1 MKIGAKIGI
10 SHTKDINN
18 AQIAPPVGRLVDES
32 NSYAMY
38 GLRKVRESYTGNCIE
53 VRRGSDDATRNIPFD
68 AHGNLDLTRADD
80 GSVSGLETFCAGTT
94 GFVKTWYD
102 QSGTSKNLTQTG
114 TGKQPEIVSGG
125 VVHKANGKPTMK
137 FDGGNDLVK
146 RSIGTDD
153 SSPHSIFFVY
163 RLDGT
168 VAANDGLL
176 SFHETADTAMIKTNS
191 SKVIEVNFGNA
202 VTVDNANTSNTL
214 FQLSMITN
222 GSDSTLALNGR
233 NSSTVNLGSNDI
245 ELIVVGREEGET
257 DSNNARMSC
266 SELIIFSRALTTEEF
281 QEIHNSVNVY
291 YNLG

>member
-1 MKIGAKIGI
+1 MKARGKIGI
-10 SHTKDINN
+10 SRTKDINN
-18 AQIAPPVGRLVDES
+18 AQIAPPVGRLVS
-32 NSYAMY
+32 NENAYAMY
-38 GLRKVRESYTGNCIE
+38 GLRKIREGYTGNCIE
-53 VRRGSDDATRNIPFD
+53 VRESGGDTHANIGFD
-68 AHGNLDLTRADD
+68 AHGNLDQAALLAHC
-80 GSVSGLETFCAGTT
+80 GSND
-94 GFVKTWYD
+94 GFVRTWYD
-102 QSGTSKNLTQTG
+102 QSGGTAFDLAQSG
-114 TGKQPEIVSGG
+114 TGKQPKIVESGTINT
-125 VVHKANGKPTMK
+125 ANGKPTIK
-137 FDGGNDLVK
+137 FDGTNDLVK

-153 SSPHSIFFVY
+153 SGPHSIFFVY

-245 ELIVVGREEGET
+245 ELIVVGREEDRDWET
-257 DSNNARMSC
+257 KCLKR
-266 SELIIFSRALTTEEF
+266 LFSR
-281 QEIHNSVNVY
+281 
-291 YNLG
+291 

>member
-1 MKIGAKIGI
+1 MRIAGKIGI

-18 AQIAPPVGRLVDES
+18 AQIAPPVGRLVSDE

-38 GLRKVRESYTGNCIE
+38 GLRKVKEGYTGNCIE
-53 VRRGSDDATRNIPFD
+53 VRESGGDTTANIGFD
-68 AHGNLDLTRADD
+68 AHGNLDEAALLAHC
-80 GSVSGLETFCAGTT
+80 GSND
-94 GFVKTWYD
+94 GFVQTWYD
-102 QSGTSKNLTQTG
+102 QSGGTLFNLAQSG
-114 TGKQPEIVSGG
+114 TGKQPKIVESGTINT
-125 VVHKANGKPTMK
+125 ANGKPTIK
-137 FDGGNDLVK
+137 FDGTNDLVK

-202 VTVDNANTSNTL
+202 VTVSNANTSNTL

-245 ELIVVGREEGET
+245 ELIVLGREEGET
-257 DSNNARMSC
+257 DSNNTRMSC
-266 SELIIFSRALTTEEF
+266 SELIIFSRAVTAEEF

>member
-18 AQIAPPVGRLVDES
+18 AQIAPPIGRLVSSAD
-32 NSYAMY
+32 SYAMY
-38 GLRKVRESYTGNCIE
+38 GLRKLNENYTDNTQCIR
-53 VRRGSDDATRNIPFD
+53 VRRDGDSAGESDIGFD
-68 AHGNLDLTRADD
+68 AQGNLDVKA
-80 GSVSGLETFCAGTT
+80 LETFCSGVNC
-94 GFVKTWYD
+94 FVKTWYD
-102 QSGTSKNLTQTG
+102 QSGTNKDLTQTG
-114 TGKQPEIVSGG
+114 TGKQPEIVSSG
-125 VVHKANGKPTMK
+125 VVHTANDKPTMK

-202 VTVDNANTSNTL
+202 VTVSNANTSNTL

-245 ELIVVGREEGET
+245 ELIVLGREEGET
-257 DSNNARMSC
+257 DSNNTRMSC
-266 SELIIFSRALTTEEF
+266 SELIIFSRAVTAEEF